1 MNLTPKAFYILS
13 GVVVA
18 AGAGLLWIT
27 NASISDQASR
37 IATLRKELRD
47 EKTVLTELGDAKK
60 RVDDLKFK
68 LVHLETESKTLPIFQ
83 RC

>member
-1 MNLTPKAFYILS
+1 MKMNLTPKAFYILS

-47 EKTVLTELGDAKK
+47 EKTVLTELG
-60 RVDDLKFK
+60 FMN
-68 LVHLETESKTLPIFQ
+68 PIFNKTSSVSSAG
-83 RC
+83 